1 MQPSVIRWR
10 ENNPMPDL
18 RALSPTIVAQLQ
30 HREQPTSAERARY
43 RGRIRKQVSLCT
55 NCELH
60 KSSTPI
66 PFGGHPRA
74 RFITLGECPTE
85 HEEKRGRPFR
95 GAPSMLLRALMRDVG
110 IDAEDDVHWCN
121 VASCVPRTGEQLR
134 TPKAEEVMA
143 CRPNMLDQLEAAY
156 LPFVLIV
163 GGRALKSFRSDLTA
177 QDHHGQVFVWMDK
190 YVVMPILHPA
200 EKSHRVQIRED
211 LSKWHN
217 IVYGSD
223 DPLGWLGETCF
234 KCRMDATMWD
244 RDGVPMCEGHWK
256 KFGKTWEKERRRW
269 TQGAVVQ
276 LTL

>member
-1 MQPSVIRWR
+1 M
-10 ENNPMPDL
+10 NPL
-18 RALSPTIVAQLQ
+18 EALSPTIVAQLQ
-30 HREQPTSAERARY
+30 HRESPNAVQRAIY
-43 RGRIRKQVSLCT
+43 RGKIAKQVRGCER
-55 NCELH
+55 CELH
-60 KSSTPI
+60 KCSTPI
-66 PFGGHPRA
+66 PFGGPPLT

-85 HEEKRGRPFR
+85 LEERRNIPFR
-95 GAPSMLLRALMRDVG
+95 DKSSMLLRALMSEAD
-110 IDAEDDVHWCN
+110 IDPVDDVHWCN
-121 VASCVPRTGEQLR
+121 VVSCVPRTGERLR
-134 TPKAEEVMA
+134 TPDAQEVQA
-143 CRPNMLDQLEAAY
+143 CRPNLLDQMEAAY

-200 EKSHRVQIRED
+200 EKTHQMQIRED
-211 LSKWHN
+211 LSKWHD

-256 KFGKTWEKERRRW
+256 KSGKQWKKERRRW
-269 TQGAVVQ
+269 TASAVVQ